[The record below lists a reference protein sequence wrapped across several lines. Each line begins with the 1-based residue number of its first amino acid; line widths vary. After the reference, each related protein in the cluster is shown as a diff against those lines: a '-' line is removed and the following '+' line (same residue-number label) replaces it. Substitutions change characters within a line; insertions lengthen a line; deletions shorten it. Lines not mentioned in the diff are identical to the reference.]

1 MCEVSLYEAKT
12 NLSKYVSM
20 LAEGKE
26 KDVLI
31 LRNGKPIARLVPVEE
46 EAKQVRLG
54 AGLLF
59 GEYRPFDVKD
69 PDYGI
74 SKLFGYEE

>member
-1 MCEVSLYEAKT
+1 MCEINLYEAKA

-20 LAEGKE
+20 LVEGKE

-31 LRNGKPIARLVPVEE
+31 LRNGKPVARLIPFEE
-46 EAKQVRLG
+46 ETKKKRLG

-59 GEYRPFDVKD
+59 DDYQPFVVKD
-69 PDYGI
+69 ASDE
-74 SKLFGYEE
+74 SAKLFGYDE